1 MFPDHYGCQFVY
13 KGNSAMKIGILPSK
27 LTIVSTI
34 QTFSYMNIWRP
45 EIVICYVST
54 NKQFFSAFSVIGT
67 KILRIPEKKKRK
79 KKQEIKNPRKQQTS
93 LTLVVTWHHLVLLAS
108 QLSPREKAFYSNI
121 IKTNEAS
128 SVLCHKAGTRHNTG
142 GYNSNGIRKMCFG
155 ERVDSVVNL
164 LTVYSEWAHGR
175 NQPATPS
182 ARQKSED

>member
-1 MFPDHYGCQFVY
+1 M
-13 KGNSAMKIGILPSK
+13 KTRNSNMLC
-27 LTIVSTI
+27 V
-34 QTFSYMNIWRP
+34 
-45 EIVICYVST
+45 
-54 NKQFFSAFSVIGT
+54 NKQTVFFSFLSHWYKNIENS
-67 KILRIPEKKKRK
+67 RKKKRK

-121 IKTNEAS
+121 IKTNKAS

-164 LTVYSEWAHGR
+164 LTAYSE
-175 NQPATPS
+175 
-182 ARQKSED
+182 

>member
-1 MFPDHYGCQFVY
+1 MFPDHYGCQFVH

-27 LTIVSTI
+27 LTIVSTT
-34 QTFSYMNIWRP
+34 QAFSYMNIWRP

-54 NKQFFSAFSVIGT
+54 NKQFFSAFSVIGK
-67 KILRIPEKKKRK
+67 KILRIPEKKRK
-79 KKQEIKNPRKQQTS
+79 KKQEVKNPRKQQTS

-108 QLSPREKAFYSNI
+108 QLSPREKAFYSNTI
-121 IKTNEAS
+121 
-128 SVLCHKAGTRHNTG
+128 
-142 GYNSNGIRKMCFG
+142 G

-164 LTVYSEWAHGR
+164 LTAHSEWAHGR